1 MGPDLKQKRL
11 EIKCY
16 FIGKGYLGCVMSS
29 IIILIRRTASDK
41 KHARKIVLAISKWKM
56 SFHDVVLVVVL
67 VLVLVVILFILVAAL
82 FEHQINGINKK
93 YWQVFIKKIKNVFLF
108 VVLSSMFDI
117 FDVVFRN
124 SDVQYPI
131 SDVLLK
137 HSSYFCYQIKIAI
150 TNLTHIYLKSYIVN
164 VENCCWSNK

>member
-1 MGPDLKQKRL
+1 MGPGLKQKRL

-16 FIGKGYLGCVMSS
+16 FIGKGYLGCVMPS

-93 YWQVFIKKIKNVFLF
+93 YWQVFIKKIGNVFLF

-131 SDVLLK
+131 SDVLWNILLISATK
-137 HSSYFCYQIKIAI
+137 
-150 TNLTHIYLKSYIVN
+150 
-164 VENCCWSNK
+164 